1 MAMSK
6 CNVITTILSMFISIG
21 ASECFASDFTI
32 ENHGIA
38 TEVNG
43 NEISLRFYTPSTV
56 RVVKNLVDT
65 KAEKQSLSVVST
77 PKNVKFNARK
87 SGKYITVKSDSLT
100 VSIDTASG
108 KLSFMTPDGKK
119 LMQEGGNVSFVPVD
133 DAGVPSFKVRQDFC
147 LDTDEPIYGFGNLE
161 NGRLSQRGLKRTLMP
176 GNIEDG
182 IPVFV
187 SVKGYG
193 VYWDNYS
200 PTTFVDDKSVSYF
213 ESEVGDCVDYYFMYG
228 KNADGVIGE
237 MRKLSGEV
245 PMFPLW
251 TYGFWQSRERYKSQY
266 EIVEVVNKYRAL
278 GVPLDGIIQDWQY
291 WGNNYLWNAMEFM
304 NPEFNN
310 ARKMVDDIHANNA
323 KVIIS
328 IWSSFGP
335 STRPYKEL
343 DSKNMLFKFSTWPQS
358 GIAEQ
363 WPPRMDYPSGV
374 RVYDAYHP
382 EARDIYWNHLK
393 RLYDHDMDG
402 WWMDSTEPDHLDFK
416 PEDMDT
422 KTHLGSF
429 RKVRCAYPLLTVG
442 GVYDH
447 QREESDKKRVF
458 ILTRSGFF
466 GQQRYGCNVWTGDVA
481 STWET
486 LRNQIPAL
494 LNFTMTGNPN
504 SNSDIGG
511 FFAGAYNKSYGDN
524 SAVKNP
530 QFQELYVRWM
540 QFGAFT
546 PMMRSHGADIK
557 REIYYF
563 GNRGETVFDAVE
575 DAIKLRY
582 SLLPYIYSISW
593 DVSRHNSS
601 FMRPLMMDFPKD
613 RNGWDCGDQF
623 MFGRNILVAP
633 VVKANYTSE
642 KIIDI
647 DENTGWNRQEN
658 AGNDAVAEMDFMTPV
673 NTDIYLPAGTSWW
686 DFETNEIHKG
696 GKRIV
701 KPTTIKTLPLFVK
714 AGSIL
719 PIGPDVQYA
728 TEKSWDNLEIRVYPG
743 ADGEFTLYEDE
754 FDNYNYEKGAY
765 STIRFAWN
773 DKTRTLTIADRQ
785 GEYPGMLAN
794 RKFKLVVADKKSSGV
809 PVEVPYD
816 GSKKTVKL

>member
-1 MAMSK
+1 MSMNNR
-6 CNVITTILSMFISIG
+6 NVITTILSTFVSVG
-21 ASECFASDFTI
+21 ASVCVASDFTI

-43 NEISLRFYTPSTV
+43 NEISLQFYTPSTV
-56 RVVKNLVDT
+56 RVIKNSVGT
-65 KAEKQSLSVVST
+65 KVEKQSLSVVST
-77 PKNVKFNARK
+77 PGNVKFNTRQ
-87 SGKYITVKSDSLT
+87 SGKYITVKSDSIT
-100 VSIDTASG
+100 VTIDTASG
-108 KLSFMTPDGKK
+108 KISFLSPDGKK
-119 LMQEGGNVSFVPVD
+119 LLREGDNVSFTPVD
-133 DAGVPSFKVRQDFC
+133 DAGEASFKVRQDFC
-147 LDTDEPIYGFGNLE
+147 LDADEPIYGFGNLE

-200 PTTFVDDKSVSYF
+200 PTTFVDDKDVSYF

-237 MRKLSGEV
+237 MRRLSGEV

-251 TYGFWQSRERYKSQY
+251 TYGFWQSRERYKSQD

-310 ARKMVDDIHANNA
+310 AQKMVDDIHANNA

-343 DSKNMLFKFSTWPQS
+343 DSKNMLFDFSTWPQS

-416 PEDMDT
+416 AEDMDT
-422 KTHLGSF
+422 KTYLGSF

-447 QREESDKKRVF
+447 QRKESDRKRVF

-494 LNFTMTGNPN
+494 LNFTLTGNPN

-530 QFQELYVRWM
+530 QFQELFVRWM

-582 SLLPYIYSISW
+582 SLLPYIYSTSW

-696 GKRIV
+696 GKKIV

-728 TEKSWDNLEIRVYPG
+728 TEKSWDDLEIRVYPG

-754 FDNYNYEKGAY
+754 FDNYNYEKGSY
-765 STIRFAWN
+765 STIGFSWN
-773 DKTRTLTIADRQ
+773 DKTRTLTVADRQ
-785 GEYPGMLAN
+785 GEYQGMLSN
-794 RKFKLVVADKKSSGV
+794 RTFKVVVADKKSKIVNVS
-809 PVEVPYD
+809 YN
-816 GSKKTVKL
+816 GSVTTVKL